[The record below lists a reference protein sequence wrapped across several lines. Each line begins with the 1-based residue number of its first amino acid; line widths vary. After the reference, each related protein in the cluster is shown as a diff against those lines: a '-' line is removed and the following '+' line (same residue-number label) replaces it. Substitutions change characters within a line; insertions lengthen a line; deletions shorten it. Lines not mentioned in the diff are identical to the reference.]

1 MYRKRMR
8 EALAEAR
15 AYRDPLEEAKLPRQ
29 LKDKNKEAM
38 VAKGGKTIVID
49 KSDLPVYM
57 AKGWQLAE
65 ETINEMNAVNYARK
79 LSSYAVKRGGIDKTS
94 FMKIANSMASANND
108 TDIKRIGKQVDDMD
122 TEPRDLVKG
131 SIAIHMGPKT
141 FEKMFGDRLTA
152 SDIKQYRRMTPS
164 DLAEET
170 ITEFKRM
177 SVFIPDPFKRAA
189 AIRDISRFGGGTGF
203 KIDVGSK
210 TIKVDGK
217 GKDLNK
223 FAIDLKNFY
232 GAEIKAES
240 IEEVKLDEFRLFKI
254 FKDGKFVGKV
264 RASDEK
270 AAVEKAYMKLGSASR
285 FTGAG
290 RQSFKA
296 VAEEIELEEKFTIG
310 DYKRLEAD
318 NQHDI
323 AAKKLVDMFG
333 TPEDKKEIDAIN
345 KRHNKTGYIT
355 GPDFKKR
362 TQIVNKYFSKLM
374 P

>member
-1 MYRKRMR
+1 MYKKSMR
-8 EALAEAR
+8 EALEEAR
-15 AYRDPLEEAKLPRQ
+15 QYTAIHEVKVSKGSRTLDIAK
-29 LKDKNKEAM
+29 D
-38 VAKGGKTIVID
+38 
-49 KSDLPVYM
+49 DLSVYK
-57 AKGWQLAE
+57 AKGWKLTE

-240 IEEVKLDEFRLFKI
+240 V
-254 FKDGKFVGKV
+254 
-264 RASDEK
+264 
-270 AAVEKAYMKLGSASR
+270 
-285 FTGAG
+285 
-290 RQSFKA
+290 
-296 VAEEIELEEKFTIG
+296 ELEEKFTIG

-318 NQHDI
+318 NQHDV